1 MDKIFSYI
9 VEKLNRCPRCKSES
23 LVIVA
28 MLPWS
33 TDGLIPRR
41 KLFLKCEDC
50 GYIIDIG
57 GGK

>member
-1 MDKIFSYI
+1 
-9 VEKLNRCPRCKSES
+9 VEKLNRCPRCKSEN

-33 TDGLIPRR
+33 TDGLTPRR